1 MPLLFY
7 SVHIL
12 YISYL
17 LFLIYIFSLS
27 LSLSLSLSI
36 SCHSSHKLDYIFDMY
51 LTNLE
56 SKEAFYQTLDALKSR
71 NPPVNVKHLAG
82 CNSSIRDITS

>member
-1 MPLLFY
+1 
-7 SVHIL
+7 
-12 YISYL
+12 
-17 LFLIYIFSLS
+17 
-27 LSLSLSLSI
+27 
-36 SCHSSHKLDYIFDMY
+36 MY